1 MFWIF
6 KIVVYLTQQTNKTT
20 EIMTTA
26 QAIKNESYLKISNLC
41 DSSDFNYAI
50 DTLKKIVDM
59 YGSTPQS
66 TLLMGRLLIKR
77 DRLIAVS
84 YTHLTL
90 PTKRIV

>member
-1 MFWIF
+1 MFIF
-6 KIVVYLTQQTNKTT
+6 EASIKKT
-20 EIMTTA
+20 EQMTTA

-77 DRLIAVS
+77 DRLIAAG
-84 YTHLTL
+84 
-90 PTKRIV
+90 K